1 MLITKI
7 RVLKQLKIRENTVM
21 VQSKKN
27 WALLYLG
34 DGKMNIQQER
44 DRAWFV
50 LLYGEMIPV
59 L

>member
-21 VQSKKN
+21 VQSKNN

-50 LLYGEMIPV
+50 LLYGR
-59 L
+59 